1 MNGEGIY
8 KLLKEVE
15 SKVEKRTAKIC
26 ILLASQHE
34 HGKDIAKDIAEK
46 FGIEILGSSDSWR
59 CNND

>member
-1 MNGEGIY
+1 MNEEGIY

-26 ILLASQHE
+26 IFLASQHE

-46 FGIEILGSSDSWR
+46 FGIEISGR
-59 CNND
+59 CNNDRER

>member
-1 MNGEGIY
+1 MNEEGIY

-46 FGIEILGSSDSWR
+46 FGIEISGR
-59 CNND
+59 CNNDRER